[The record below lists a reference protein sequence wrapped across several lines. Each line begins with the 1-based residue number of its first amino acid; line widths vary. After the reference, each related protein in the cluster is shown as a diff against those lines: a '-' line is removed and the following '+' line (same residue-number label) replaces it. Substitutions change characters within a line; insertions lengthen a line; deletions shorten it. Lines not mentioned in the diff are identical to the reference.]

1 MTQARTTRR
10 TVRPE
15 ERRQDILEAALTLFA
30 ERGYRGASLATIA
43 EKAGLTQ
50 QGLLHYFPS
59 KERLLTEVL
68 RLRDERDMAA
78 TGTADT
84 TLDALA
90 RIVELN
96 QERRGMVQSYTVLSA
111 DSVTEGHP
119 ARDFFTERYERLR
132 LELAKV
138 VRAELGDSPR
148 AGMTPETAATLLI
161 AVMDGLQ
168 LQWLLSDETVDMA
181 GAFRGMLEL
190 LRTHPSG

>member
-1 MTQARTTRR
+1 MTQARAGRR
-10 TVRPE
+10 TTRPE
-15 ERRQDILEAALTLFA
+15 ERRQDILEAALALFA

-43 EKAGLTQ
+43 EKVGLTQ

-59 KERLLTEVL
+59 KERLLAEVL
-68 RLRDERDMAA
+68 RLRDERDMATLGSA
-78 TGTADT
+78 RP

-119 ARDFFTERYERLR
+119 AREFFTERYERLR
-132 LELAKV
+132 TELAAMV
-138 VRAELGDSPR
+138 SEELGSGLR
-148 AGMTPETAATLLI
+148 ADLTPETAATLLI

-168 LQWLLSDETVDMA
+168 LQWLLSDEQVDMA
-181 GAFRGMLEL
+181 GAFRGMLGL
-190 LRTHPSG
+190 LRGPSTG